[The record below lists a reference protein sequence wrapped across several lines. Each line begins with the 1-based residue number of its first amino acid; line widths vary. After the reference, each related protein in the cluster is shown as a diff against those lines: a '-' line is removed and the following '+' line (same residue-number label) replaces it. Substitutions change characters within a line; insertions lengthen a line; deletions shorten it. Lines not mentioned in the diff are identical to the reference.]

1 MDYVTAFTKLR
12 PEIEKVNC
20 EKLEGDF
27 AIQVTMTDPDC
38 HGIFYISYFGGMLGV
53 EPFDY
58 VDNTAAITLT
68 KLSLTNLV
76 AGRSK
81 AEKLMEN
88 GKLQVTG
95 NAEVVKMFFDAMP
108 EKKAVKKTPGKKKT
122 TKSKTEKK

>member
-1 MDYVTAFTKLR
+1 MDYVAAFTKLR
-12 PEIEKVNC
+12 PEIEKVNKK
-20 EKLEGDF
+20 KLEGDF

-38 HGIFYISYFGGMLGV
+38 HGIFYISYFDGNLGV

-81 AEKLMEN
+81 AEKLIEN

-95 NAEVVKMFFDAMP
+95 NADVVKMFFNAMP
-108 EKKAVKKTPGKKKT
+108 QPDKKKKT
-122 TKSKTEKK
+122 KKKQ